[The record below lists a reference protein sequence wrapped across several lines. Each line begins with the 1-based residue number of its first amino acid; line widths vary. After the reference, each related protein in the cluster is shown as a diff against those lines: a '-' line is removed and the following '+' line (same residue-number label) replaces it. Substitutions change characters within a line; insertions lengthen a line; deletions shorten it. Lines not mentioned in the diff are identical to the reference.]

1 MNETVLTAFV
11 VVAAL
16 AIVIQAGI
24 LAGMFFAMKK
34 TSARMEDVAKKVED
48 RALPVLDSA
57 KMILDDSGPRL
68 KEITANMAE
77 ISTRLRGQAERMDAT
92 FSDLVDRTHLQVI
105 RVDELVSRTLDK
117 VEETTEMVQTTVV
130 TPVKQMSAIMQGLSA
145 GIGSYL
151 ARRRKAAL
159 DQSSAVEDEEL
170 FI

>member
-11 VVAAL
+11 IIAAL

-24 LAGMFFAMKK
+24 LAGMFFTMKK

-57 KMILDDSGPRL
+57 KTILDDATPRL
-68 KEITANMAE
+68 KEITTNMAE
-77 ISTRLRGQAERMDAT
+77 ISTRLRGQTERMDAT

-117 VEETTEMVQTTVV
+117 VEETTEMVQSTVI
-130 TPVKQMSAIMQGLSA
+130 TPVKQMSAIMQGLSVA
-145 GIGSYL
+145 VGAYL
-151 ARRRKAAL
+151 GRRRKAAL
-159 DQSSAVEDEEL
+159 DQASAVEDEEL